1 MNRILCFVGF
11 LTILLFLDWG
21 CTKEINLIS
30 NVDYSVAVAHENTGF
45 VGDKISTALVLTSE
59 RGEHPGLS
67 YYVRYKVS
75 KGEGYFEDENG
86 AVVPADTA
94 VELELEDAFSVT
106 WNYVGTSVGTHSV
119 TLFTNDSFE
128 KSQMHPLQYA
138 LQNLDI
144 VWEANASQLQTK
156 VGDTLPINLN
166 LINNHP
172 EREVGFVYQAAVRQ
186 GVGRF
191 LDSQNNAIV
200 AESDQAITAGTSL
213 VYVVPETVG
222 VMQLVF
228 ELTDSN
234 GQRLATSLDIEVL
247 EETENI
253 TPIAVAQLEAG
264 QLDKGE
270 APFEVGFVGDTSND
284 PDGRIVSYLWQFMDD
299 GATTTT
305 TNPTY
310 VFATPGTYQVQLTVT
325 DNEAAQNENTDT
337 NVLTIIVEE
346 TMHPDFNAVAD
357 TATTEQDNPVTI
369 LVLDNDEIA
378 AGITASVSTFT
389 QALNGTVTADGTGA
403 LVYTAQ
409 EDFVGNDQFTYTITD
424 GDQLSSTTKVV
435 ITVTKTNAVPI
446 AVADNAETDENSAI
460 SIAVLANDSD
470 TDNTLLNIATTTDPT
485 NGSIMLNTNGTITYT
500 PNQGYF
506 GSDTFTYTIT
516 DAIDESAP
524 ATVTILINDI
534 NQPPIAV
541 DDTASTTDLEPIEIS
556 ILDNDTDEENDPL
569 TITAATALNGAVVVN
584 MDNGS
589 VAYTPKVGF
598 VGTDQINYT
607 ITDGI
612 TGNED
617 EGVVAITLI
626 KAPFIE
632 IPGEIFEWQ
641 LVNDGIDSDGVV
653 NGRALREDVEKVTKM
668 YLGCE
673 IDDPTAPSQS
683 PHNISGIEYFVN
695 LNFLSIEACEN
706 IINVNL
712 GSLINLESLFLHY
725 EVGTEINVSKN
736 TNLTSLDLFG
746 IINENIDLSKNLNLK
761 SVAFNDCLSL
771 KAVNL
776 SIPSNDLRVQ
786 IARNPNLTCIQV
798 SDIEA
803 ASNNPN
809 WKVEDKSLYSLDC
822 GF

>member
-1 MNRILCFVGF
+1 
-11 LTILLFLDWG
+11 
-21 CTKEINLIS
+21 
-30 NVDYSVAVAHENTGF
+30 
-45 VGDKISTALVLTSE
+45 
-59 RGEHPGLS
+59 
-67 YYVRYKVS
+67 
-75 KGEGYFEDENG
+75 
-86 AVVPADTA
+86 
-94 VELELEDAFSVT
+94 
-106 WNYVGTSVGTHSV
+106 
-119 TLFTNDSFE
+119 
-128 KSQMHPLQYA
+128 
-138 LQNLDI
+138 
-144 VWEANASQLQTK
+144 
-156 VGDTLPINLN
+156 
-166 LINNHP
+166 
-172 EREVGFVYQAAVRQ
+172 
-186 GVGRF
+186 
-191 LDSQNNAIV
+191 
-200 AESDQAITAGTSL
+200 
-213 VYVVPETVG
+213 
-222 VMQLVF
+222 
-228 ELTDSN
+228 
-234 GQRLATSLDIEVL
+234 
-247 EETENI
+247 
-253 TPIAVAQLEAG
+253 
-264 QLDKGE
+264 
-270 APFEVGFVGDTSND
+270 
-284 PDGRIVSYLWQFMDD
+284 
-299 GATTTT
+299 
-305 TNPTY
+305 
-310 VFATPGTYQVQLTVT
+310 
-325 DNEAAQNENTDT
+325 
-337 NVLTIIVEE
+337 
-346 TMHPDFNAVAD
+346 MHPDFNAVAD

-485 NGSIMLNTNGTITYT
+485 NGSIMVNTNGTITYT

-626 KAPFIE
+626 KTPFIE

-641 LVNDGIDSDGVV
+641 LINDGIDTDGVV
-653 NGRALREDVEKVTKM
+653 NGRISRADADGIKTIQA
-668 YLGCE
+668 GCE
-673 IDDPTAPSQS
+673 IDDPSAPEYTDF
-683 PHNISGIEYFVN
+683 NISGSEFFVN
-695 LNFLSIEACEN
+695 LTSFSIESCSLISGFKLESFSKLKIVRFDGDFVNTPDISKGTELEELSLAFLSSIE
-706 IINVNL
+706 
-712 GSLINLESLFLHY
+712 
-725 EVGTEINVSKN
+725 K
-736 TNLTSLDLFG
+736 LDLS
-746 IINENIDLSKNLNLK
+746 NKNKLK
-761 SVAFNDCLSL
+761 KFSCYRCDSL
-771 KAVNL
+771 A
-776 SIPSNDLRVQ
+776 
-786 IARNPNLTCIQV
+786 CIQV